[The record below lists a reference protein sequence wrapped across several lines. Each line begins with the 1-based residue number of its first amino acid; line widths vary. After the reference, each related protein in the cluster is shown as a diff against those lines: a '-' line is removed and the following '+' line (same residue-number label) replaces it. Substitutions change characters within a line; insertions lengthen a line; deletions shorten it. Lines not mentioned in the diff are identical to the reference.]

1 MTAGSDGSFTGL
13 HVNDESRLSARNQ
26 VLPASLE
33 ISPCVFHP
41 ETQEGSG
48 AAIILLTRKYATH
61 NWQAV
66 RNYPTH
72 QDPL

>member
-1 MTAGSDGSFTGL
+1 
-13 HVNDESRLSARNQ
+13 
-26 VLPASLE
+26 LE

-48 AAIILLTRKYATH
+48 AAIILLTRRYATR

-72 QDPL
+72 QDPLWSGGGLLRNE